1 MNTFTN
7 KEGVFT
13 LYSNDECTHFEVS
26 APGMSKLKFDNKL
39 NYTTIDS
46 NYTIDSLP
54 NRKLEYH
61 NISYKPFLL
70 NDTIL
75 FHFDASLFDKAKI
88 EGDMGILYL
97 EKIK

>member
-1 MNTFTN
+1 
-7 KEGVFT
+7 
-13 LYSNDECTHFEVS
+13 
-26 APGMSKLKFDNKL
+26 MSKLKFDKKL
-39 NYTTIDS
+39 NYTVIDS
-46 NYTIDSLP
+46 TYSISIDSLP

>member
-1 MNTFTN
+1 
-7 KEGVFT
+7 
-13 LYSNDECTHFEVS
+13 VS